1 MCILFLVCSKRLP
14 LLEGFVVLKKVS
26 QVPDSKTTIA
36 PPPQVAFWLHECATT
51 LSNLPYPEEVSES
64 DGGSARLAL
73 PSPAPH
79 TSPRMSTSMQIVPL
93 HTHTHTAHRKFV
105 YWPLFLS
112 SNVQEFETVIWNR
125 FHLLCVLDQ
134 TKEAPSHAQMLL
146 QKPAFQS
153 LQKPC
158 RIKCVNFFIFVQFLS
173 DFLLVTLNWIKFIW
187 GVWAPPPFK

>member
-1 MCILFLVCSKRLP
+1 MHK
-14 LLEGFVVLKKVS
+14 
-26 QVPDSKTTIA
+26 
-36 PPPQVAFWLHECATT
+36 CAAT
-51 LSNLPYPEEVSES
+51 LSNLPYPEEVSKS

-73 PSPAPH
+73 PTLTPIPYPGCPVQCKWFH
-79 TSPRMSTSMQIVPL
+79 C
-93 HTHTHTAHRKFV
+93 THTAHRKFV

-112 SNVQEFETVIWNR
+112 SNVQEFEIVIWNR

-173 DFLLVTLNWIKFIW
+173 DFLLVMLNWIKFIW

>member
-1 MCILFLVCSKRLP
+1 M
-14 LLEGFVVLKKVS
+14 
-26 QVPDSKTTIA
+26 
-36 PPPQVAFWLHECATT
+36 AFWLHECATT

-93 HTHTHTAHRKFV
+93 HTHTAHRKFV

>member
-36 PPPQVAFWLHECATT
+36 PPPLKW
-51 LSNLPYPEEVSES
+51 PS
-64 DGGSARLAL
+64 DCTNVLL
-73 PSPAPH
+73 PSPI
-79 TSPRMSTSMQIVPL
+79 SPTLRRSVKVMEEVQGLLSPPL
-93 HTHTHTAHRKFV
+93 HPTPHLGCPLQCKQFHCTHTAHRKFV

-173 DFLLVTLNWIKFIW
+173 DFLLVTLN
-187 GVWAPPPFK
+187 

>member
-1 MCILFLVCSKRLP
+1 M
-14 LLEGFVVLKKVS
+14 
-26 QVPDSKTTIA
+26 
-36 PPPQVAFWLHECATT
+36 AFWLHECATT
-51 LSNLPYPEEVSES
+51 LSNHLHPEEVSES

-73 PSPAPH
+73 PPLPPPH
-79 TSPRMSTSMQIVPL
+79 LDVQSNTNGSIA
-93 HTHTHTAHRKFV
+93 HIAHRKFV

-112 SNVQEFETVIWNR
+112 SNVQEFKTVIWNR
-125 FHLLCVLDQ
+125 FHLFCVVDQ

-158 RIKCVNFFIFVQFLS
+158 RITCVNFFIFVQFLS
-173 DFLLVTLNWIKFIW
+173 DFLLVMLNWIKFIW

>member
-1 MCILFLVCSKRLP
+1 MCYYP
-14 LLEGFVVLKKVS
+14 LQS
-26 QVPDSKTTIA
+26 
-36 PPPQVAFWLHECATT
+36 PPPQ
-51 LSNLPYPEEVSES
+51 EVSES
-64 DGGSARLAL
+64 GGGSARLAL
-73 PSPAPH
+73 ASTPTPH
-79 TSPRMSTSMQIVPL
+79 LGCPVQCTWL
-93 HTHTHTAHRKFV
+93 HCTHIAHRKFV
-105 YWPLFLS
+105 YWPLSLS

-173 DFLLVTLNWIKFIW
+173 DFLLVMLN
-187 GVWAPPPFK
+187 

>member
-1 MCILFLVCSKRLP
+1 MCYSPLQSPLPWGGQWKWWRKCKACSP
-14 LLEGFVVLKKVS
+14 
-26 QVPDSKTTIA
+26 
-36 PPPQVAFWLHECATT
+36 
-51 LSNLPYPEEVSES
+51 
-64 DGGSARLAL
+64 L
-73 PSPAPH
+73 PSPPLPPTPHLGCPLQCKWFHCTHSTPH
-79 TSPRMSTSMQIVPL
+79 TG
-93 HTHTHTAHRKFV
+93 KFV

-112 SNVQEFETVIWNR
+112 SNVQEFESVIWNR
-125 FHLLCVLDQ
+125 FHLLCVLEQ

-173 DFLLVTLNWIKFIW
+173 DFLLVMLNWIKFIW